1 MDTKNREV
9 LMKTATQRLIATVI
23 LLGGLMTF
31 DLYAPPTAGTGGVS
45 GTGASCWPPPC
56 IPIDGGIGFL
66 LAAGLAFGGKKM
78 LAAAK

>member
-1 MDTKNREV
+1 LETKNREV

-45 GTGASCWPPPC
+45 GTGAGCWPPPC